1 MSFDP
6 REAIL
11 SWKSGIQLSSLI
23 NGQHDALIIAEMAI
37 GNSDEKLL
45 IEIEPFLNRA
55 ELHFL
60 NFRKAQIGNDAD
72 LALNELTNALE
83 QSRKSEHRDHLIE
96 ARIRMEHGIIQ
107 ASLGDSEQAGI
118 DLKWAMERFSALD
131 EGHIWHGIAM
141 INLASWHRA
150 RNEWAMALAIYSEIS
165 RFGPH
170 SIEIIA
176 LSRYQAAEIYLEIG
190 HDVNALRNYW
200 IAYHGFMDS
209 NMVEQAIESGLH
221 WLDLGL
227 SNVGVDGMSMDELVE
242 SASPRDHN
250 GVELTICIN
259 PDDIKFVFDWM
270 MVNISDFSG
279 ECRPDL
285 HVLVDAAEIIGEELN
300 NKGIEDP
307 TVLVRTN

>member
-1 MSFDP
+1 
-6 REAIL
+6 
-11 SWKSGIQLSSLI
+11 
-23 NGQHDALIIAEMAI
+23 
-37 GNSDEKLL
+37 
-45 IEIEPFLNRA
+45 
-55 ELHFL
+55 
-60 NFRKAQIGNDAD
+60 
-72 LALNELTNALE
+72 
-83 QSRKSEHRDHLIE
+83 
-96 ARIRMEHGIIQ
+96 
-107 ASLGDSEQAGI
+107 
-118 DLKWAMERFSALD
+118 MERFSALD

-170 SIEIIA
+170 SIEVIA

-242 SASPRDHN
+242 SASPREHN
-250 GVELTICIN
+250 GAELTICIN

-270 MVNISDFSG
+270 MENITDFSG
-279 ECRPDL
+279 ESRPDL

-300 NKGIEDP
+300 NNGIEDP